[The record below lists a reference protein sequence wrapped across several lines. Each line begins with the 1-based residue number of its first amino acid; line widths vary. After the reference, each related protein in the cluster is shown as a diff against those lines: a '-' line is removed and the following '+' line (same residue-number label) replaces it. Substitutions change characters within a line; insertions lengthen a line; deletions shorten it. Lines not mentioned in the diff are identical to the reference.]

1 MHNPRIL
8 IFSESSDTLAE
19 LLTVGR
25 ALGGPAGGHVTAVAI
40 GPNATALAED
50 CLTRGVDETL
60 VTQTAGAG
68 IPGAEELVLV
78 LREAVRATDPDI
90 ILVGSTRM
98 GNDIVARLAQALEV
112 PCATNCMA
120 LRRDQDGNLEIER
133 RVYGGRFTATQVLT
147 GRPQVA
153 SVPPSRFPK
162 EPVQEVRGSKKEL
175 AVALPPPR
183 VRIQATSPRVRSAVD
198 VTKAEVI
205 IAAGRGVK
213 KAEDLALLDTLA
225 GVLGGVVAGSRPLT
239 GDVDWLPTDRRVGL
253 SGQTVKPNL
262 YMACGI
268 SGQIEHIVGM
278 KGART
283 VVAINNDPKAPI
295 HAEADYSVIGDL
307 YEIVPAFLEALE
319 RAKRNLTDGS

>member
-1 MHNPRIL
+1 MDSQKIL
-8 IFSESSDTLAE
+8 IFSEGSDALAE

-25 ALGGPAGGHVTAVAI
+25 ALCGPAGGRVTAVTI
-40 GPNATALAED
+40 GPTATALAQD
-50 CLTRGVDETL
+50 CLARGADEAL
-60 VTQTAGAG
+60 VIPTAAG
-68 IPGAEELVLV
+68 SLPGAEELLLG
-78 LREAVRATDPDI
+78 LREAARVTDPDT
-90 ILVGSTRM
+90 ILIGATRM
-98 GNDIVARLAQALEV
+98 GNDVVARLAQALEV
-112 PCATNCMA
+112 PCASNCMT

-162 EPVQEVRGSKKEL
+162 AEPVQDVRGSIREL
-175 AVALPPPR
+175 EVTLPPPR

-198 VTKAEVI
+198 VSEAEVI
-205 IAAGRGVK
+205 VAAGRGVK
-213 KAEDLALLDTLA
+213 KVEDLALLDTLA
-225 GVLGGVVAGSRPLT
+225 GVLGGVLAGSRPLT
-239 GDVDWLPTDRRVGL
+239 GDVDWLPTDRRIGL

-307 YEIVPAFLEALE
+307 YEVVPAFLDAFE
-319 RAKRNLTDGS
+319 RAKRT

>member
-1 MHNPRIL
+1 MDTPKIL
-8 IFSESSDTLAE
+8 IFSEGADTLAE

-25 ALGGPAGGHVTAVAI
+25 ALGGPAGGRVTAVAI
-40 GPNATALAED
+40 GPNATALAQD
-50 CLTRGVDETL
+50 CLTRGADEVL
-60 VTQTAGAG
+60 VMQTADAAP
-68 IPGAEELVLV
+68 PGAEELVLG
-78 LREAVRATDPDI
+78 LREAVRVTDPDT
-90 ILVGSTRM
+90 ILIGATRM
-98 GNDIVARLAQALEV
+98 GNDVVARLAQALEV
-112 PCATNCMA
+112 PCASNCMT

-133 RVYGGRFTATQVLT
+133 RVYGGRFTATQILT

-153 SVPPSRFPK
+153 SVPSSRFPK
-162 EPVQEVRGSKKEL
+162 AEPVQDVRGSIREI
-175 AVALPPPR
+175 VVTLPPPR
-183 VRIQATSPRVRSAVD
+183 VRIQTTSPRVRSAVD
-198 VTKAEVI
+198 VSKAEVVV
-205 IAAGRGVK
+205 AAGRGVK
-213 KAEDLALLDTLA
+213 KVEDLVLLDTLA
-225 GVLGGVVAGSRPLT
+225 GVLGGVLAGSRPLT

-307 YEIVPAFLEALE
+307 YEIVPAFLEAIE
-319 RAKRNLTDGS
+319 RAKRT

>member
-1 MHNPRIL
+1 MKTAKIL
-8 IFSESSDTLAE
+8 IFSEGGDTLAE

-25 ALGGPAGGHVTAVAI
+25 ALCGPSGGRVSAVAI
-40 GPNATALAED
+40 GPKVNALAQD
-50 CLTRGVDETL
+50 CLARGADEAFVVPTPEG
-60 VTQTAGAG
+60 VPT
-68 IPGAEELVLV
+68 GAEELVLA
-78 LREAVRATDPDI
+78 LLAAVRVADPDT
-90 ILVGSTRM
+90 ILIGATRM
-98 GNDIVARLAQALEV
+98 GNDVVARLAQAMEV
-112 PCATNCMA
+112 PCASNCMT

-133 RVYGGRFTATQVLT
+133 RVYGGRFTATQVLA

-162 EPVQEVRGSKKEL
+162 AEPVQDVRGSIREL
-175 AVALPPPR
+175 EVELPQPR
-183 VRIQATSPRVRSAVD
+183 VRILTTSPRVRSAVD
-198 VTKAEVI
+198 VSKAEVI
-205 IAAGRGVK
+205 VAAGRGVK
-213 KAEDLALLDTLA
+213 KVEDLALLDTLA
-225 GVLGGVVAGSRPLT
+225 GALGGVLAGSRPLT

-283 VVAINNDPKAPI
+283 VVAINSDPKAPI

-307 YEIVPAFLEALE
+307 YEIVPAFLEAFE
-319 RAKRNLTDGS
+319 RAKRP

>member
-1 MHNPRIL
+1 METAKLL
-8 IFSESSDTLAE
+8 IFSEGGDTLAE

-25 ALGGPAGGHVTAVAI
+25 TLCGSAGGSVTAVAV
-40 GPNATALAED
+40 GPNGSALAQD
-50 CLTRGVDETL
+50 SLTRGADEAIVVPTP
-60 VTQTAGAG
+60 VGVPIG
-68 IPGAEELVLV
+68 VEELVLA
-78 LREAVRATDPDI
+78 LLAAVRVADPDT
-90 ILVGSTRM
+90 ILIGATRM
-98 GNDIVARLAQALEV
+98 GNDLVARLAQAMEV
-112 PCATNCMA
+112 PCASNCMT

-133 RVYGGRFTATQVLT
+133 RVYGGRFTATQILA

-162 EPVQEVRGSKKEL
+162 AEPVRDARGSIREL
-175 AVALPPPR
+175 DVALPAPR
-183 VRIQATSPRVRSAVD
+183 VRTLATSPRVRSAVD
-198 VTKAEVI
+198 VSKAEVI

-213 KAEDLALLDTLA
+213 KVEDLVQLDTLA
-225 GVLGGVVAGSRPLT
+225 GALGGVLAGSRPLT

-283 VVAINNDPKAPI
+283 VVAINSDPKAPI
-295 HAEADYSVIGDL
+295 HVEADYSVIGDL
-307 YEIVPAFLEALE
+307 YEIVPAFLDALR
-319 RAKRNLTDGS
+319 RAKGS